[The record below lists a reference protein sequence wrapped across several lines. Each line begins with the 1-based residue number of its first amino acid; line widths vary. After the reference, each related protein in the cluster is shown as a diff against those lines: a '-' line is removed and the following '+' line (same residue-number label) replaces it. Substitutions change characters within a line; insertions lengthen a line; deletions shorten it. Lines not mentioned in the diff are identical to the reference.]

1 MRVAFADI
9 DDVARHIRGNHK
21 DGVLMSSDVEAF
33 PLADRVE
40 LRAVM
45 PPDNLPERIVLVPC
59 LLDVLFPSP
68 VGLRLELDVIVP
80 YRF

>member
-1 MRVAFADI
+1 
-9 DDVARHIRGNHK
+9 
-21 DGVLMSSDVEAF
+21 MSSDVETFAL
-33 PLADRVE
+33 PDRVE
-40 LRAVM
+40 LRPVV
-45 PPDNLPERIVLVPC
+45 PSGNLSERILLVSC

>member
-1 MRVAFADI
+1 MSVALPDV
-9 DDVARHIRGNHK
+9 DDVPRNIRGDHK
-21 DGVLMSSDVEAF
+21 DGALVSSDVKAF

-40 LRAVM
+40 LRAVV
-45 PPDNLPERIVLVPC
+45 PSDNLSERILLVSC

-68 VGLRLELDVIVP
+68 VGLSLELDVIVP

>member
-1 MRVAFADI
+1 
-9 DDVARHIRGNHK
+9 
-21 DGVLMSSDVEAF
+21 MSSDVETFAL
-33 PLADRVE
+33 PDRVE
-40 LRAVM
+40 LRPVV
-45 PPDNLPERIVLVPC
+45 PSDNLSERILLVSC